1 MGRNTFCLTLLGIY
15 LVASVPVVSADA
27 TFAAIFEAQSQDAQ
41 ARYAARHPRE
51 TLEFFGIKPGMTV
64 VEVLPGRGW
73 YSKILAPWLGSD
85 GRLIG
90 ADYALDMWP
99 KSNFFDDTFLE
110 AKKTWASTWTKDA
123 RIRSGDDGA
132 DVAAFVFG
140 SMPEAMTGQA
150 DAVLLIRALHNLAR
164 FENDGG
170 YLSTAMADVFRVLK
184 PGGIVGVV
192 QHMAPE
198 SASDEWANGSRG
210 YLKKGFVITRFEGAG
225 FEYVGES
232 DINANPAD
240 EPDETDTVWR
250 LPPSFATSRN
260 DPDLREKYR
269 AIGESN
275 RMTVLFR
282 KPK

>member
-1 MGRNTFCLTLLGIY
+1 
-15 LVASVPVVSADA
+15 
-27 TFAAIFEAQSQDAQ
+27 
-41 ARYAARHPRE
+41 
-51 TLEFFGIKPGMTV
+51 
-64 VEVLPGRGW
+64 
-73 YSKILAPWLGSD
+73 
-85 GRLIG
+85 
-90 ADYALDMWP
+90 
-99 KSNFFDDTFLE
+99 
-110 AKKTWASTWTKDA
+110 
-123 RIRSGDDGA
+123 
-132 DVAAFVFG
+132 
-140 SMPEAMTGQA
+140 MTGQA

-170 YLSTAMADVFRVLK
+170 YLSTAMADVLRVLK

-210 YLKKGFVITRFEGAG
+210 YLKKGFVITRFEGAS
-225 FEYVGES
+225 FEYVDES
-232 DINANPAD
+232 DVNANPAD
-240 EPDETDTVWR
+240 EPGEADIVWR

>member
-1 MGRNTFCLTLLGIY
+1 
-15 LVASVPVVSADA
+15 
-27 TFAAIFEAQSQDAQ
+27 
-41 ARYAARHPRE
+41 
-51 TLEFFGIKPGMTV
+51 
-64 VEVLPGRGW
+64 
-73 YSKILAPWLGSD
+73 
-85 GRLIG
+85 
-90 ADYALDMWP
+90 MWP

-110 AKKTWASTWTKDA
+110 AKKTWAITWTKDA
-123 RIRSGDDGA
+123 RIWSGDDGA

-140 SMPEAMTGQA
+140 SMPEVMTGQA
-150 DAVLLIRALHNLAR
+150 DAVLFIRALHNLAR

-170 YLSTAMADVFRVLK
+170 YLSTAMAVVFRVLK

-225 FEYVGES
+225 FKYVGES

-240 EPDETDTVWR
+240 EPGEADVVWR